1 MFDQKDKEF
10 LQELISPLVM
20 DICEIKV
27 EMKAMR
33 RDIDALKADVE
44 ELKTDMKDVKQRLSV
59 VEADVAELKTDV
71 TELKTDVAELRTDV
85 DDLQRDMEQLN
96 MCVHRTNIILEND
109 IPRQIGFIADGHK
122 FLEDKMDMIININD
136 EHKLLMVRVNVLEGA
151 FKRHCDVTSCE
162 TI

>member
-10 LQELISPLVM
+10 LQELISPLVI

-33 RDIDALKADVE
+33 RDID
-44 ELKTDMKDVKQRLSV
+44 ELKTDVAELKADMKDVKQRLTV
-59 VEADVAELKTDV
+59 VENDVA
-71 TELKTDVAELRTDV
+71 ELKTDVAELRSDV
-85 DDLQRDMEQLN
+85 DILQQDTEQLT
-96 MCVHRTNIILEND
+96 MRVHRTNIILEND

-136 EHKLLMVRVNVLEGA
+136 EHKLLMVRMNVLEGA
-151 FKRHCDVTSCE
+151 FQRHCGMTSGD
-162 TI
+162 II